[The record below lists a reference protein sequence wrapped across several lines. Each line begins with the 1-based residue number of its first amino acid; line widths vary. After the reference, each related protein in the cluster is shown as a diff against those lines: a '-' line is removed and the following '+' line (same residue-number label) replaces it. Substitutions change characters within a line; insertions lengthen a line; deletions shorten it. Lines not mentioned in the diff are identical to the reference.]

1 MEEGKRMN
9 RKIAFAMA
17 LIPMMLLST
26 MALTSITFAQ
36 PKIKI
41 GIIGPVGLPHW
52 EPAGMKPAAEL
63 AAKEINDAGGIKVG
77 GTYYQIELLFE
88 NEWAIDPENEYRPN
102 PTKAVQAVTN
112 LLQQGAQFIIGGFRT
127 EVTDP
132 IIETVMDWN
141 EDPGHTPVLFFINGA
156 STDWLC
162 RDLTK
167 PENYTRY
174 KYVFRNMPINS
185 TALFR
190 SFCAY
195 IRYYLIGKLLKMYG
209 NPVKFAVLLEDLE
222 WTLPME
228 GPLTVYYPYVLGPN
242 VTLVY
247 YARVPETA
255 TDFSTWLTGVKNSGA
270 RLMIFVFSG
279 RPGHPLIKQWC
290 ENEVPAIPV
299 GINVLGQLQEHWPI
313 TEGKCEY
320 EVVLNPYGTRT
331 PIVPGYTEVFWDKFL
346 AYTKQKYGEEKWPI
360 YTAAGAYDSI
370 YSLKQAIEAVGS
382 LDPDAL
388 ISYLEGAEYTAMT
401 GLFRYTTNHDIYTKD
416 FGPFWPVID
425 DLPYGITR
433 GEMVQWVDGVMNVV
447 SPIDKPYSRKT
458 LIPPWMYPLAD
469 VDLNFDGKVDIFDI
483 VQVGIT
489 FGSKAGEPEY
499 NLEADVD
506 ASGEIDIFDCVKI
519 AIKFGEEAPQ
529 WPLP

>member
-1 MEEGKRMN
+1 MN
-9 RKIAFAMA
+9 RKIVFAMA
-17 LIPMMLLST
+17 LIPVMLLST
-26 MALTSITFAQ
+26 IAMTSITFAQ

-41 GIIGPVGLPHW
+41 GIIGPHGLPHW

-77 GTYYQIELLFE
+77 ATYYKIELLFE
-88 NEWAIDPENEYRPN
+88 NEWAIDPATGEPN
-102 PTKAVQAVTN
+102 PAKAVEAVTN
-112 LLQQGAQFIIGGFRT
+112 LLEQGAQFIIGGFRT
-127 EVTDP
+127 EVTAP
-132 IIETVMDWN
+132 IIEAVMDWN
-141 EDPGHTPVLFFINGA
+141 ADPEHTPVLFFINGA

-167 PENYTRY
+167 PANYTRY
-174 KYVFRNMPINS
+174 KWVFRNMPINS

-195 IRYYLIGKLLKMYG
+195 IRFYLVEKLLKIYG
-209 NPVKFAVLLEDLE
+209 NPVKYAVLLEDLA
-222 WTLPME
+222 WTLPMVA
-228 GPLTVYYPYVLGPN
+228 PLTHPAYVPLVLGPN
-242 VTLVY
+242 VTCVY

-255 TDFSTWLTGVKNSGA
+255 TDFTSWLEAVRGSGA
-270 RLMIFVFSG
+270 RIMILVFSG
-279 RPGHPLIKQWC
+279 RPGNPLIKQWG
-290 ENEVPAIPV
+290 ELQIPAIPV
-299 GINVLGQLQEHWPI
+299 GINVLGQLQVHWPA
-313 TEGKCEY
+313 TGGYCKY

-346 AYTKQKYGEEKWPI
+346 AYTKAQYGVEYWPI

-370 YSLKQAIEAVGS
+370 HALKQALEAVGS
-382 LDPDAL
+382 LDPEA
-388 ISYLEGAEYTAMT
+388 IVRYLEGSEYTALT
-401 GLFRYTTNHDIYTKD
+401 GHFRYTINHDIYTKD
-416 FGPFWPVID
+416 FGPYWPV
-425 DLPYGITR
+425 LPGKPYGITR
-433 GEMVQWVDGVMNVV
+433 GQMVQWIDGQMNTV

-483 VQVGIT
+483 VKVGLA

-499 NLEADVD
+499 NLEADVNAD
-506 ASGEIDIFDCVKI
+506 GVIDIFDCVKI
-519 AIKFGEEAPQ
+519 ALKFGEEAPQ